1 MCKFMEVNKE
11 ELHINTQ
18 SDVQELAQ
26 NVENVII

>member
-1 MCKFMEVNKE
+1 MCKFMEVNK